1 MSENTDDK
9 KQKSKMLEIR
19 DILKNQVKIY
29 SNLHETLT
37 TTSKGFDK
45 IDDAYT
51 SYGSEIGISGSHIT
65 KLKKRE
71 FFENLFIYIGF
82 LFFFICVAF
91 VLLKRFPIHHLL
103 YAIYNILDYMIS
115 SLSSTYS
122 LINQHFFQ
130 VLLNSTNITNLN
142 GTEYF
147 NNHTPLESVLN
158 SSSNN
163 YSKVNYNSDL

>member
-1 MSENTDDK
+1 MSANNNDK

-19 DILKNQVKIY
+19 DILKNQVRIY

-51 SYGSEIGISGSHIT
+51 AYESEIGISGSHIS

-71 FFENLFIYIGF
+71 FYENLFIYIGF
-82 LFFFICVAF
+82 VFFFMCVAY

-103 YAIYNILDYMIS
+103 YMVYYSVEYILTL
-115 SLSSTYS
+115 LSSTYF
-122 LINQHFFQ
+122 LINQHFRKL
-130 VLLNSTNITNLN
+130 LLNDSNITNITGG
-142 GTEYF
+142 GTEYYENYTNTDNVSYI
-147 NNHTPLESVLN
+147 NNSQ
-158 SSSNN
+158 
-163 YSKVNYNSDL
+163 VNYNIDL

>member
-45 IDDAYT
+45 IDDAY
-51 SYGSEIGISGSHIT
+51 SAYGSEIGISGSHIT

-71 FFENLFIYIGF
+71 YFENLFIYVGF
-82 LFFFICVAF
+82 VFFFICVAL

-103 YAIYNILDYMIS
+103 YTIYNLLDFILS

-122 LINQHFFQ
+122 LINQHFFKI
-130 VLLNSTNITNLN
+130 LLNNTNITNGN
-142 GTEYF
+142 STEYYH
-147 NNHTPLESVLN
+147 NHTYLENDLN
-158 SSSNN
+158 INN
-163 YSKVNYNSDL
+163 SKVNFNSDL